1 MNEEILNEENILE
14 DTTYDEDDVSLNES
28 SSLEEKLDRVEALL
42 NEEISKREVE
52 KTENE
57 LEERQGSE
65 LLTVSPSPSVS
76 NPNYDQYIYD
86 LLTDSTIKVEVVNSE
101 TIADKQLNDYTVQES
116 LEVGILVILLG
127 IVLFNF
133 IEKYIFRLKK

>member
-101 TIADKQLNDYTVQES
+101 TIADKQLNDYLKS
-116 LEVGILVILLG
+116 LL
-127 IVLFNF
+127 
-133 IEKYIFRLKK
+133 EK